1 MGTVRRDVDEG
12 LVGRYQQPWVAW
24 PVAWSAV
31 WVGALTALATALIIG
46 LIGVALGAHE
56 LVPPRRVVRV
66 RDFGFGAAVFSVVGA
81 LVAFGAGGWVASKIA
96 GVRRAESAMLHGAVV
111 WLLAV
116 PLLLILAALGAG
128 GYFGGWY
135 GGLAG
140 TPTWVTPPSG
150 PVDPDAALAARNS
163 ALGAIT
169 ALLLGLIGSVIGGWL
184 GSRKPMASY
193 DDRTPSV
200 TTGRPV
206 V

>member
-1 MGTVRRDVDEG
+1 MDTVRREVDDRPVG
-12 LVGRYQQPWVAW
+12 LYQQQWVAW

-31 WVGALTALATALIIG
+31 WVGALVALAAALIIG

-66 RDFGFGAAVFSVVGA
+66 RDFGLGAALFSVAGA
-81 LVAFGAGGWVASKIA
+81 LLAFGAGGWVASKIA
-96 GVRRAESAMLHGAVV
+96 GVRRAEPAMLHGAIV

-116 PLLLILAALGAG
+116 PILLVLAALGAG

-135 GGLAG
+135 GGLGG

-150 PVDPDAALAARNS
+150 PIDPNAAVAARNS

-169 ALLLGLIGSVIGGWL
+169 ALLLGLVGSVIGGWL
-184 GSRKPMASY
+184 GSRKPMAYY
-193 DDRTPSV
+193 DDRMPPV
-200 TTGRPV
+200 ATGRPV

>member
-1 MGTVRRDVDEG
+1 METIRRDVNEG
-12 LVGRYQQPWVAW
+12 LVGGDRSPWVVW

-31 WVGALTALATALIIG
+31 WVGALTALAAALIIG

-56 LVPPRRVVRV
+56 LVPPRRIVRV
-66 RDFGFGAAVFSVVGA
+66 RDFGFGAALFSAVGA
-81 LVAFGAGGWVASKIA
+81 LLAFGAGGWVASKIA
-96 GVRRAESAMLHGAVV
+96 GVLRAEPAMLHGAVV

-116 PLLLILAALGAG
+116 PLLLVFAALGAG

-150 PVDPDAALAARNS
+150 PIDPDAALAARNS

-193 DDRTPSV
+193 DVRTSPV
-200 TTGRPV
+200 ATRRPAI
-206 V
+206 

>member
-1 MGTVRRDVDEG
+1 
-12 LVGRYQQPWVAW
+12 
-24 PVAWSAV
+24 
-31 WVGALTALATALIIG
+31 
-46 LIGVALGAHE
+46 
-56 LVPPRRVVRV
+56 
-66 RDFGFGAAVFSVVGA
+66 
-81 LVAFGAGGWVASKIA
+81 VASKIA

-116 PLLLILAALGAG
+116 PLLLVLAALGAG

-135 GGLAG
+135 SGLAG
-140 TPTWVTPPSG
+140 TPPWVTPPSS

-193 DDRTPSV
+193 DDRAPSV

>member
-1 MGTVRRDVDEG
+1 MDTVRREVDERPVG
-12 LVGRYQQPWVAW
+12 LYQERWVAW

-31 WVGALTALATALIIG
+31 WVGALAALAAALMIG

-56 LVPPRRVVRV
+56 LVPPRRVVRM
-66 RDFGFGAAVFSVVGA
+66 RDFGFGAGLFAVVGA
-81 LVAFGAGGWVASKIA
+81 LLAFGAGGWVASKIA
-96 GVRRAESAMLHGAVV
+96 GVRRAESAMLHGAIV

-116 PLLLILAALGAG
+116 PILLVLAALGAG

-140 TPTWVTPPSG
+140 TPAWVTPPSG
-150 PVDPDAALAARNS
+150 PIDPDAAIAARNS

-169 ALLLGLIGSVIGGWL
+169 ALLLGLMGSVIGGWL

-193 DDRTPSV
+193 DNWTPPV
-200 TTGRPV
+200 TTGRSTV
-206 V
+206 

>member
-1 MGTVRRDVDEG
+1 MDTLRREVEARPIE
-12 LVGRYQQPWVAW
+12 RYQEPWVAW
-24 PVAWSAV
+24 PVAWNAI
-31 WVGALTALATALIIG
+31 WVGALAALAAALIIG
-46 LIGVALGAHE
+46 LLGVALGAHE

-66 RDFGFGAAVFSVVGA
+66 RDFGFGAALFSVVGA
-81 LVAFGAGGWVASKIA
+81 LLAFSTGGWVASKIA
-96 GVRRAESAMLHGAVV
+96 GLRRAEPAMLYGAVV

-116 PLLLILAALGAG
+116 PLLLVLAALGAG

-135 GGLAG
+135 SGLAG
-140 TPTWVTPPSG
+140 TPPWVTPPSG

-163 ALGAIT
+163 ALGALT

-193 DDRTPSV
+193 DDRAPSV
-200 TTGRPV
+200 TNGCAV

>member
-1 MGTVRRDVDEG
+1 MDTVRREVEARPIE
-12 LVGRYQQPWVAW
+12 RYQEPWIAW
-24 PVAWSAV
+24 PVAWNAV
-31 WVGALTALATALIIG
+31 WVVALTALATALIIG
-46 LIGVALGAHE
+46 LMGVALGAHE
-56 LVPPRRVVRV
+56 LVPPRRVVQV
-66 RDFGFGAAVFSVVGA
+66 RDFGFGVAVFSVVGA
-81 LVAFGAGGWVASKIA
+81 LLAFGAGGWVASKIA
-96 GVRRAESAMLHGAVV
+96 GMRRAEPAMLHGAVV

-116 PLLLILAALGAG
+116 PLLLALAALGAG

-135 GGLAG
+135 SGLAG
-140 TPTWVTPPSG
+140 TPPWVTPPSG
-150 PVDPDAALAARNS
+150 PVDPDAALATRNS

-193 DDRTPSV
+193 DDRTPPV

>member
-1 MGTVRRDVDEG
+1 
-12 LVGRYQQPWVAW
+12 LV
-24 PVAWSAV
+24 
-31 WVGALTALATALIIG
+31 IG

-66 RDFGFGAAVFSVVGA
+66 RDFGLGAAVFSVVGA
-81 LVAFGAGGWVASKIA
+81 LLAFGAGGWVACKIA
-96 GVRRAESAMLHGAVV
+96 GIRRTEPAMLHGAIV

-116 PLLLILAALGAG
+116 PILLVVAAMGAG

-135 GGLAG
+135 EGLAG
-140 TPTWVTPPSG
+140 TPSWVTPPSG
-150 PVDPDAALAARNS
+150 PIDPDAAMAARNS

-169 ALLLGLIGSVIGGWL
+169 ALLLGLVGSVIGGWL

-193 DDRTPSV
+193 DDRTPPV
-200 TTGRPV
+200 TAGRPV

>member
-1 MGTVRRDVDEG
+1 MDTLRPEVEARPIE
-12 LVGRYQQPWVAW
+12 RYQEPWVAW
-24 PVAWSAV
+24 PVAWNAI
-31 WVGALTALATALIIG
+31 WVGALAALAVALIIG
-46 LIGVALGAHE
+46 LLGVALGAHE

-81 LVAFGAGGWVASKIA
+81 LLAFGARGWIASKIA
-96 GVRRAESAMLHGAVV
+96 GLRRAEPAMLHGAVV

-116 PLLLILAALGAG
+116 PLLLVLAALGAG

-135 GGLAG
+135 SGLGG
-140 TPTWVTPPSG
+140 TPPWVTPPSS

-163 ALGAIT
+163 ALGALT

-193 DDRTPSV
+193 DDPTPSV
-200 TTGRPV
+200 TTGRRV